1 MEFIQQNFMWLVI
14 AIVSGGMLAWPM
26 LTGSGASGLSPA
38 LATLK
43 MNREDAVVLDIRETS
58 EWDTGH
64 IPGSRHITLTQLEKR
79 MSEIEKYKTRPL
91 IVYCASGSRSNS
103 ACATLKKAGFEQV
116 FSLTGGIAAW
126 GEANLP
132 ITKKS

>member
-1 MEFIQQNFMWLVI
+1 MEFIQQNFMWVAI
-14 AIVSGGMLAWPM
+14 AIASGTMLAWPL
-26 LTGSGASGLSPA
+26 LTGGSAASLSPA

-43 MNREDAVVLDIRETS
+43 MNREDAVVLDVRETS
-58 EWDTGH
+58 EWDKGH

-79 MSEIEKYKTRPL
+79 MSEIEKFKSRPL
-91 IVYCASGSRSNS
+91 IVYCATGARSGG
-103 ACATLKKAGFEQV
+103 ACKTLKKAGFEQV
-116 FSLTGGIAAW
+116 FSLAGGISAW